1 MNENECRCQAGGESQ
16 RKGKEWANLSQ
27 RRGLARFGLAWA
39 LITLPFLFV
48 LRINKLR
55 TPSYSSAARRLA
67 HYVSHVK
74 WLPLPPPKLKN
85 KTRIKHSIHLQL
97 PPRSST
103 SVMTSTPDRVVMCLD
118 LLGSNVG

>member
-1 MNENECRCQAGGESQ
+1 MGEFKSAERTSPIRTGMGSYHFTISFCASYKQTPYAVLFIGG
-16 RKGKEWANLSQ
+16 A
-27 RRGLARFGLAWA
+27 
-39 LITLPFLFV
+39 
-48 LRINKLR
+48 
-55 TPSYSSAARRLA
+55 AARRLA